1 MAKHGQAGIF
11 HHAAGPDAPHG
22 PVAPPLHQGAPWVP
36 LRNGGHDTGPEA
48 TALARRLARGAAQG
62 AARAQGA
69 GQTYSQAYSQA
80 SGQAPATATSHS
92 LQALLHG
99 HQPAL
104 AVMASLGPQ
113 TCLKRAFLPLVH
125 RQTGAKLLVM
135 GDRSP
140 TPPDRTAPAMAGG
153 AGAGG
158 ASGRCAKPDRG
169 CVSHDLGP
177 SRLDAGAQP

>member
-48 TALARRLARGAAQG
+48 AALARRLARGAAQG
-62 AARAQGA
+62 AARAHGA
-69 GQTYSQAYSQA
+69 GQTYSQAYRQA
-80 SGQAPATATSHS
+80 SGQAPATATSRS

-113 TCLKRAFLPLVH
+113 TCLKRAFLPLIH

-135 GDRSP
+135 GDCSL
-140 TPPDRTAPAMAGG
+140 PPRPNCPRHG
-153 AGAGG
+153 
-158 ASGRCAKPDRG
+158 RG
-169 CVSHDLGP
+169 CQCGWRLRP
-177 SRLDAGAQP
+177 MCKTRSRLRFARPWPKPP